1 MIDFLEESKV
11 RYIFNV
17 PYSPQFNPI
26 ETVFAKVK
34 SIFKRSKLYAVSN
47 NRRFHQETE
56 IKNAFGKVKIADVVG
71 YIKLSFAHIY
81 NL

>member
-34 SIFKRSKLYAVSN
+34 SIFKRSKLYAASN
-47 NRRFHQETE
+47 NRRFHQATE

-71 YIKLSFAHIY
+71 FK
-81 NL
+81 